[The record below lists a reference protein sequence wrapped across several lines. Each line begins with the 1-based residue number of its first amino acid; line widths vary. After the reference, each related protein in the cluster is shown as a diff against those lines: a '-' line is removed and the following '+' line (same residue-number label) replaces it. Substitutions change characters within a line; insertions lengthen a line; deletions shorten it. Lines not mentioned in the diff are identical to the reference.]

1 MAVFRKKVFNIINK
15 MLSSNK
21 NSIWRFT
28 HFYLLCCTSRSFY
41 NKDKISGYAVCSHDQ
56 LEPAN
61 SALSKYMIN
70 SAEDDASKSI
80 HTVSS
85 ICNVA
90 LFGSSPVLE
99 EFSTKESQKSADI
112 KETEEHAT
120 STKLT
125 ANTEEFSKPELLNSL
140 SMEDT
145 YPESNILL
153 VCDIPKNPNATYIQ
167 NTEALTKVVEWINLQ
182 ENVNA
187 VKVHALDW
195 VANWI
200 DSHIKWPKQYKF
212 SKPDTYILAC
222 FPIKSGYFISG
233 SITKKFTG
241 FKKLPNMEIKCSVSG
256 KAKREFIIL
265 GNIVYKLNVQVLY
278 NNNGAG
284 LSKCLE

>member
-1 MAVFRKKVFNIINK
+1 MAVFIKNVFNIINK

-21 NSIWRFT
+21 NSIRGFAY
-28 HFYLLCCTSRSFY
+28 FYLLCCTSKFLY
-41 NKDKISGYAVCSHDQ
+41 NKDKILGYAVCSHDQ
-56 LEPAN
+56 LESAN
-61 SALSKYMIN
+61 N
-70 SAEDDASKSI
+70 SAEDDVSKLT
-80 HTVSS
+80 HTIPS
-85 ICNVA
+85 ICNVS
-90 LFGSSPVLE
+90 LSGSSTVSE
-99 EFSTKESQKSADI
+99 EFSTQESQKSADI
-112 KETEEHAT
+112 KETEEPAT

-125 ANTEEFSKPELLNSL
+125 ENTEEFSKPELLNSL

-153 VCDIPKNPNATYIQ
+153 VSDIPKNPNTTYIQ
-167 NTEALTKVVEWINLQ
+167 NTEALTKVIEWINLQ

-222 FPIKSGYFISG
+222 FPIKSGHFVSG

-241 FKKLPNMEIKCSVSG
+241 FKKLPNTETKCSVSG

-278 NNNGAG
+278 NNNSADP
-284 LSKCLE
+284 SKSLE